1 MMRPENSTLVVR
13 TRFFAVASVDDVV
26 VFELMVLWEVEQEL
40 GIRNGKHSM
49 LLQMDRSLIANPS
62 VLDGLGIQRLSSTG
76 NKLVMSIDLPEK
88 TY

>member
-1 MMRPENSTLVVR
+1 MHPKNSTLVVQIR
-13 TRFFAVASVDDVV
+13 VFAAASVDDVV

-40 GIRNGKHSM
+40 VIRNGMHSR
-49 LLQMDRSLIANPS
+49 LLQMDRSLIADPS
-62 VLDGLGIQRLSSTG
+62 VLDVLGSRQLSSTG